1 MLIEKVDIKEPFIQ
15 NLNPNIS
22 LSKSNSALD
31 IFSSQKIL
39 NKRSNLPYLSSDKKI
54 KYNSIQS
61 SILNSFDMRNI
72 EQNTNFTNNLYLKYK
87 PRRSIISKQN
97 RANSQNTLI
106 DLRRMPLNENKV
118 FNSDITDNDNKV
130 INMLKISEK
139 KSNELS
145 EEDIMKCENYSFRY
159 KSLLRIEKNIK
170 MFDSIKKLNNDLIA
184 SNRLGIFDDI
194 VYKLFKLMNEQKII
208 FEQYLMKLD
217 FDSENEKTNKTNNN
231 NNYIP
236 KKDFD
241 NLIKK
246 EILFS
251 CNYNNLMNKLIF
263 LLFEE
268 ISSGKEKNYKLLQ
281 RNHEEDLIINSK
293 NKSLNELSNYL
304 NRYDID
310 SKINYIKR
318 QEQKNKLIKE
328 SFTVKQN
335 EYIKKIYKL
344 EKELKIMAD
353 LLNKN
358 KIYFNKCKEY
368 EEKIDTNKKET
379 EKMKVLFKRELREK
393 NSLYEEVVIR
403 KEELSEQLSNMKN
416 YVDNL
421 NKDKKNNKSMDIMS
435 KAKIKKLQNML
446 NERSENIRMLNEELE
461 YYLRQ
466 NYFLK
471 KTIKEKEFSIVTLEM
486 RIKKDKE
493 REREK
498 ENINDNNNDN
508 DNDNNN

>member
-1 MLIEKVDIKEPFIQ
+1 
-15 NLNPNIS
+15 
-22 LSKSNSALD
+22 
-31 IFSSQKIL
+31 
-39 NKRSNLPYLSSDKKI
+39 
-54 KYNSIQS
+54 
-61 SILNSFDMRNI
+61 
-72 EQNTNFTNNLYLKYK
+72 
-87 PRRSIISKQN
+87 
-97 RANSQNTLI
+97 
-106 DLRRMPLNENKV
+106 
-118 FNSDITDNDNKV
+118 
-130 INMLKISEK
+130 
-139 KSNELS
+139 
-145 EEDIMKCENYSFRY
+145 
-159 KSLLRIEKNIK
+159 

-368 EEKIDTNKKET
+368 EVKIDTNKKET

-403 KEELSEQLSNMKN
+403 KEELSEQLSNIKN

-508 DNDNNN
+508 DNNN

>member
-1 MLIEKVDIKEPFIQ
+1 
-15 NLNPNIS
+15 
-22 LSKSNSALD
+22 
-31 IFSSQKIL
+31 
-39 NKRSNLPYLSSDKKI
+39 
-54 KYNSIQS
+54 
-61 SILNSFDMRNI
+61 MRNI

-145 EEDIMKCENYSFRY
+145 EEDAIKCENYSFRY

-217 FDSENEKTNKTNNN
+217 FDSENEKTNKTNN

-416 YVDNL
+416 YLDNL

-435 KAKIKKLQNML
+435 KAKIKKLKNML

-493 REREK
+493 REKEK
-498 ENINDNNNDN
+498 ENINDN

>member
-1 MLIEKVDIKEPFIQ
+1 
-15 NLNPNIS
+15 
-22 LSKSNSALD
+22 
-31 IFSSQKIL
+31 
-39 NKRSNLPYLSSDKKI
+39 
-54 KYNSIQS
+54 
-61 SILNSFDMRNI
+61 MRNI

-263 LLFEE
+263 L
-268 ISSGKEKNYKLLQ
+268 
-281 RNHEEDLIINSK
+281 
-293 NKSLNELSNYL
+293 
-304 NRYDID
+304 
-310 SKINYIKR
+310 
-318 QEQKNKLIKE
+318 
-328 SFTVKQN
+328 
-335 EYIKKIYKL
+335 
-344 EKELKIMAD
+344 
-353 LLNKN
+353 
-358 KIYFNKCKEY
+358 
-368 EEKIDTNKKET
+368 TN
-379 EKMKVLFKRELREK
+379 
-393 NSLYEEVVIR
+393 
-403 KEELSEQLSNMKN
+403 
-416 YVDNL
+416 
-421 NKDKKNNKSMDIMS
+421 
-435 KAKIKKLQNML
+435 
-446 NERSENIRMLNEELE
+446 
-461 YYLRQ
+461 
-466 NYFLK
+466 
-471 KTIKEKEFSIVTLEM
+471 
-486 RIKKDKE
+486 
-493 REREK
+493 
-498 ENINDNNNDN
+498 
-508 DNDNNN
+508 